1 MQTLLFRDVVEV
13 ETGQP
18 LRDHVWLREGPWWAT
33 GGLNM
38 VGVTVDMTVT
48 IGPVIKGCL
57 GDPYSARAIEL
68 DLPSPLATDGFSDPT
83 DLWFPVDSDGLE
95 TNDTWGLG

>member
-48 IGPVIKGCL
+48 IGPVIKGWL
-57 GDPYSARAIEL
+57 GDHTLHERSNSIYRARWLLMVSLIL
-68 DLPSPLATDGFSDPT
+68 LTYGFPSI
-83 DLWFPVDSDGLE
+83 VMV
-95 TNDTWGLG
+95 